1 MLYGEN
7 MKRLLYVSDSTIA
20 DEISK
25 LDDIMLESVIWNH
38 DNKLTGIL
46 WSTEK
51 KFAQVIEG
59 NETSID
65 ELLNKLH
72 KDPRHTNIQ
81 VVDYSVIE
89 KREFGNWSMR
99 YPENDPMFEIYETLM
114 RKKLRKIDNDLA
126 RKFEEIIQ
134 QFK

>member
-1 MLYGEN
+1 